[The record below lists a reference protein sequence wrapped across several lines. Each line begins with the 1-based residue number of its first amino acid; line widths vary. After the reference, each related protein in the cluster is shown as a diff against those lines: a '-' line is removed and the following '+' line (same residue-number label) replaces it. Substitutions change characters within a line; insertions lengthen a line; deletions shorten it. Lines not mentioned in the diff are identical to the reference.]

1 MPQQYDARPPT
12 CPPWCEL
19 GHGTHTGEDDHVH
32 IGGQL
37 CVRNTLMRLCSTID
51 PATGEQDGPYLLM
64 GTQEFTIDEVGEL
77 ITALTALA
85 AQAAQARAQRIP
97 SPRGAT

>member
-1 MPQQYDARPPT
+1 
-12 CPPWCEL
+12 
-19 GHGTHTGEDDHVH
+19 TGEDDHVH

-51 PATGEQDGPYLLM
+51 PATGEQDGPYVLM

-77 ITALTALA
+77 IAALTALA
-85 AQAAQARAQRIP
+85 ARAEPRIP
-97 SPRGAT
+97 SPRGAA